1 MQAINFIKFCKQE
14 LLKDGNFI
22 KKNIFIYIRGIIIG
36 ILMSETN
43 FITVKLA
50 NRKTSIKMEKGC
62 SFENNGAIYRL
73 DDKGSLNIFDKAKQT
88 WTAGDAIKIN
98 DYQLQTLKAVA
109 NNYIEKKKGK
119 PLGDIVLSK
128 TDIDMAL
135 KQHKEGGLMY
145 DLPQYLGDTYEVKA
159 ANRYSAHNAI
169 SAYVSNDNEKTSG
182 MLVFKHGSQADAV
195 RLSGIVEKVKTA
207 LVNKLF
213 GKSKQTTQEV
223 TQEKVES
230 KKTKKTTSAT
240 TVQKTQEVKT
250 EVAEKVDTPKKT
262 TNTKKSA
269 KRNSIESMPEFYQ
282 ISLKTVAKNLK
293 MSMYALKKEIAKVAK
308 KTGYS
313 EYFIAHVIATEKYD
327 SKPDKKKDG
336 AITVGFGHTNLIDK
350 NITTKTKVTP
360 QKAFIWLANDI
371 MQMEKVVKKLK
382 INSKTGKTY
391 GDYFDKL
398 PLSMREGL
406 IDVAFNR
413 DASKLETDPEYNSL
427 RINIEKGY
435 YPAAAVRI
443 RQTFPYTLE
452 QAKKH
457 RFTRGL
463 MKRNVYRFLLAV
475 RDFNSSEIASAKRR
489 FEADKYYY
497 NTVELLKAKNQ
508 KTEIKLLNEAW
519 NEIK

>member
-1 MQAINFIKFCKQE
+1 MQVVNLLSFVNKVIKRWQFY
-14 LLKDGNFI
+14 
-22 KKNIFIYIRGIIIG
+22 KKKYLYLYTRNYYRFF
-36 ILMSETN
+36 MSETN

-88 WTAGDAIKIN
+88 WTTGDAIKIN

-159 ANRYSAHNAI
+159 ANRYSAHNGI

-182 MLVFKHGSQADAV
+182 MLVFKHGSEADAV
-195 RLSGIVEKVKTA
+195 KLSGIVEKVKTA

-230 KKTKKTTSAT
+230 KKTTSAT

-336 AITVGFGHTNLIDK
+336 AITVGFGHTNLIDR

-371 MQMEKVVKKLK
+371 MQMEKVVKNLK

-452 QAKKH
+452 EAKKH